1 MIVDIS
7 GTRIGCLS
15 CWSST
20 IYRSELFGHF
30 LQMFNHVDK
39 AFHSLIQKVSV
50 FYQCGL
56 LLKLP
61 ISQVITPMQ
70 IREKWGDG
78 HLPHTE
84 QYKRSISIMKE
95 TIHQSIKGEGLN
107 NKIFVQNCQSDDLNT
122 FGTSPISLGSDFHKQ
137 Q

>member
-1 MIVDIS
+1 MTVDIS

-20 IYRSELFGHF
+20 IYRSELFGYF
-30 LQMFNHVDK
+30 LQMFNHVDE

-61 ISQVITPMQ
+61 VSQVITPMQ
-70 IREKWGDG
+70 IREKLGDG
-78 HLPHTE
+78 HLPGTE

-95 TIHQSIKGEGLN
+95 TIHQSIKGQGLN
-107 NKIFVQNCQSDDLNT
+107 VQNCQSDDLNT
-122 FGTSPISLGSDFHKQ
+122 FGTCPISLDLCQRFRCS
-137 Q
+137 